1 MEQKR
6 LCPYCMGELPPAA
19 DSCVHC
25 GKVFAGRNP
34 AGCLPVGTVL
44 AGRYTVGEMRS
55 LDGEGI
61 LYRGVENLGC
71 FRVTIKEYLP
81 VTLSAERGADC
92 ILQPKTGSEVLFKTT
107 RMDFADLYRAL
118 ERITPATGLEAVLD
132 VVEANNTVYAVM
144 ENLGGTPLDQ
154 WLEAQGA
161 PLRPDDACA
170 MLQPVFE
177 GVAAMHKIGLVH
189 RGICPE
195 NLRVMADGRC
205 RLAGYATV
213 GLRTAGSGLRE
224 QLYEGYSAPEQ
235 YSTAEFEGRYTDEYG
250 LAAVF
255 YRMVCGQAPV
265 PAAQRMVADSNPRA
279 KSVNGSLPLYVSQ
292 VLQLGL
298 RLRPME
304 RIQTVP
310 QLYQALSSKEYTAEL
325 TRTMKPETPV
335 RTAQPEPERKEHLLS
350 LKALLAGIVILL
362 SILILLTLWSVLS
375 QHIHQPAASAAE
387 SEPASS
393 EVMVPQNL
401 VPNFIGMDYTQVQNN
416 REYTSMYLFYVT
428 EEYSDTAPAGQI
440 IQQEPSA
447 DTVLKAGETI
457 QLVVSKGPQ
466 MAEMPNIIGFTQDSA
481 VKELEARGLV
491 ASCFMVVN
499 DGSYASG
506 CVVRTSEEPGTKV
519 EVGTVIT
526 VYIAA
531 DPSVQSTVTPEE
543 PAATEPTTTEPAPPE
558 TTDPTPTE
566 PEYNTD

>member
-1 MEQKR
+1 MEATR
-6 LCPYCMGELPPAA
+6 LCPYCLQPLPGAA
-19 DSCVHC
+19 QSCPHC
-25 GKVFAGRNP
+25 GKSFAGRNP
-34 AGCLPVGTVL
+34 GGTLPVGTVL
-44 AGRYTVGEMRS
+44 AGRYTVGEMLS
-55 LDGEGI
+55 IDGEGI
-61 LYRGVENLGC
+61 LYRGAENLGR

-81 VTLSAERGADC
+81 ITLTAERTAEST
-92 ILQPKTGSEVLFKTT
+92 LRPKTGSEVLFKTT
-107 RMDFADLYRAL
+107 RMDFADLYRSIQ
-118 ERITPATGLEAVLD
+118 RITPANGLEAVLD
-132 VVEANNTVYAVM
+132 VVEANNSVYAIL

-154 WLEAQGA
+154 WLENHPGTI
-161 PLRPDDACA
+161 RPDDACT

-195 NLRVMADGRC
+195 NIRVMENDRC

-213 GLRTAGSGLRE
+213 GLRTAGSGLHE

-235 YSTAEFEGRYTDEYG
+235 YSTAEFEGRYTDEYS

-265 PAAQRMVADSNPRA
+265 PAAQRIVADSNPRA

-457 QLVVSKGPQ
+457 RLVVSKGPQ

-506 CVVRTSEEPGTKV
+506 CVVRTSEGPGTKV

-531 DPSVQSTVTPEE
+531 DPSVQITVTPEE
-543 PAATEPTTTEPAPPE
+543 PAATESTTTEPAPPE

>member
-1 MEQKR
+1 MEATR
-6 LCPYCMGELPPAA
+6 LCPYCLQPLPGAA
-19 DSCVHC
+19 QSCPHC
-25 GKVFAGRNP
+25 GKSFAGRNP
-34 AGCLPVGTVL
+34 GGTLPVGTVL
-44 AGRYTVGEMRS
+44 AGRYTVGEMLS
-55 LDGEGI
+55 IDGEGI
-61 LYRGVENLGC
+61 LYRGAENLGR

-81 VTLSAERGADC
+81 ITLTAERTAENT
-92 ILQPKTGSEVLFKTT
+92 LRPKTGSEVLFKTT
-107 RMDFADLYRAL
+107 RMDFADLYRSIQ
-118 ERITPATGLEAVLD
+118 RITPANGLEAVLD
-132 VVEANNTVYAVM
+132 VVEANNSVYAIL

-154 WLEAQGA
+154 WLENHPGTI
-161 PLRPDDACA
+161 RPDDACT

-195 NLRVMADGRC
+195 NIRVMENDRC

-235 YSTAEFEGRYTDEYG
+235 YSTAEFEGRYTDEYS

-466 MAEMPNIIGFTQDSA
+466 MAEMPNIIGFTQDGA

-531 DPSVQSTVTPEE
+531 DPSVQITVTPEE

>member
-1 MEQKR
+1 MEATR
-6 LCPYCMGELPPAA
+6 LCPYCLQPLPGAA
-19 DSCVHC
+19 QSCPHC
-25 GKVFAGRNP
+25 GKSFAGRNP
-34 AGCLPVGTVL
+34 GGTLPVGTVL
-44 AGRYTVGEMRS
+44 AGRYTVGEMLS
-55 LDGEGI
+55 IDGEGI
-61 LYRGVENLGC
+61 LYRGAENLGR

-81 VTLSAERGADC
+81 ITLTAERTAEST
-92 ILQPKTGSEVLFKTT
+92 LRPKTGSEVLFKTT
-107 RMDFADLYRAL
+107 RMDFADLYRSIQ
-118 ERITPATGLEAVLD
+118 RITPANGLEAVLD
-132 VVEANNTVYAVM
+132 VVEANNSVYAIL

-154 WLEAQGA
+154 WLENHPGTI
-161 PLRPDDACA
+161 RPDDACT

-195 NLRVMADGRC
+195 NIRVMENDRC

-213 GLRTAGSGLRE
+213 GLRTAGSGLHE

-235 YSTAEFEGRYTDEYG
+235 YSTAEFEGRYTDEYS

-466 MAEMPNIIGFTQDSA
+466 MAEMPNIIGFTQDGA

-531 DPSVQSTVTPEE
+531 DPSVQITATPEE
-543 PAATEPTTTEPAPPE
+543 PAATEPTTPETPPE
-558 TTDPTPTE
+558 GSTE
-566 PEYNTD
+566 PEYDTN

>member
-1 MEQKR
+1 MEATR
-6 LCPYCMGELPPAA
+6 LCPYCLQPLPGAA
-19 DSCVHC
+19 QSCPHC
-25 GKVFAGRNP
+25 GKSFAGRNP
-34 AGCLPVGTVL
+34 GGTLPVGTVL
-44 AGRYTVGEMRS
+44 AGRYTVGEMLS
-55 LDGEGI
+55 IDGEGI
-61 LYRGVENLGC
+61 LYRGAENLGR

-81 VTLSAERGADC
+81 ITLTAERTAEST
-92 ILQPKTGSEVLFKTT
+92 LRPKTGSEVLFKTT
-107 RMDFADLYRAL
+107 RMDFADLYRSIQ
-118 ERITPATGLEAVLD
+118 RITPANGLEAVLD
-132 VVEANNTVYAVM
+132 VVEANNSVYAIL

-154 WLEAQGA
+154 WLENHPGTI
-161 PLRPDDACA
+161 RPDDACT

-195 NLRVMADGRC
+195 NIRVMENDRC

-213 GLRTAGSGLRE
+213 GLRTAGSGLHE

-235 YSTAEFEGRYTDEYG
+235 YSTAEFEGRYTDEYS

-335 RTAQPEPERKEHLLS
+335 RTAPPEPERKEHLLS

-457 QLVVSKGPQ
+457 RLVVSKGPQ
-466 MAEMPNIIGFTQDSA
+466 MAEMPNIIGFTQDGA

-531 DPSVQSTVTPEE
+531 DPSVQITVTPEE

>member
-61 LYRGVENLGC
+61 LYRGVENLGG
-71 FRVTIKEYLP
+71 FRVTIKEYMP
-81 VTLSAERGADC
+81 VTLAAERGADFV
-92 ILQPKTGSEVLFKTT
+92 LRPKPGSEVLFKTT
-107 RMDFADLYRAL
+107 RMDFADLFRAV
-118 ERITPATGLEAVLD
+118 ERITPSNGLEAVLD
-132 VVEANNTVYAVM
+132 VVEANNTVYAVL

-154 WLEAQGA
+154 WLDARSGSMRIE
-161 PLRPDDACA
+161 DACT

-195 NLRVMADGRC
+195 NIRVMENGRA

-235 YSTAEFEGRYTDEYG
+235 YSTAQFEGRYTDEYG
-250 LAAVF
+250 LAAVL
-255 YRMVCGQAPV
+255 YRMVCGQSPV
-265 PAAQRMVADSNPRA
+265 PAEQRVVSDSNPRA
-279 KSVNGSLPLYVSQ
+279 RTVNPTVPAYVSD
-292 VLQLGL
+292 VLQMGL
-298 RLRPME
+298 RLKAME

-310 QLYQALSSKEYTAEL
+310 QLYQALTSKEYTAEL
-325 TRTMKPETPV
+325 TRTMKPETPMHPADGEAV
-335 RTAQPEPERKEHLLS
+335 QGQKNHLLS
-350 LKALLAGIVILL
+350 LKALLAGILILL
-362 SILILLTLWSVLS
+362 MILILMTAWSMLS
-375 QHIHQPAASAAE
+375 HRTPSASSE
-387 SEPASS
+387 TVEPEPASS
-393 EVMVPQNL
+393 EVLEPQNL
-401 VPNFIGMDYTQVQNN
+401 VPSFLGMDYAQVQNN
-416 REYTSMYLFYVT
+416 REYTGMYLFYVT
-428 EEYSDTAPAGQI
+428 EEYSDTVPAGQI
-440 IQQEPSA
+440 MSQEPEA

-457 QLVVSKGPQ
+457 RLVVSKGPQ
-466 MAEMPNIIGFTQDSA
+466 KVEMPTIIGFTQDAA
-481 VKELEARGLV
+481 VAMLQSRGLI

-506 CVVRTSEEPGTKV
+506 CVVSASEEAGTQV
-519 EVGTVIT
+519 SVGSVIT

-531 DPSVQSTVTPEE
+531 DPSVEITATPEE
-543 PAATEPTTTEPAPPE
+543 PAATEPTTDPSAPAEGGDTANTE
-558 TTDPTPTE
+558 TE
-566 PEYNTD
+566 

>member
-1 MEQKR
+1 MEATR
-6 LCPYCMGELPPAA
+6 LCPYCLQPLPGAA
-19 DSCVHC
+19 QSCPHC
-25 GKVFAGRNP
+25 GKSFAGRNP
-34 AGCLPVGTVL
+34 GSTLPVGTVL
-44 AGRYTVGEMRS
+44 AGRYTVGEMLS
-55 LDGEGI
+55 IDGEGI
-61 LYRGVENLGC
+61 LYRGAENLGR

-81 VTLSAERGADC
+81 ITLTAERTAEST
-92 ILQPKTGSEVLFKTT
+92 LRPKTGSEVLFKTT
-107 RMDFADLYRAL
+107 RMDFADLYRSIQ
-118 ERITPATGLEAVLD
+118 RITPANGLEAVLD
-132 VVEANNTVYAVM
+132 VVEANNSVYAIL

-154 WLEAQGA
+154 WLENHPGTI
-161 PLRPDDACA
+161 RPDDACT

-195 NLRVMADGRC
+195 NIRVMENDRC

-213 GLRTAGSGLRE
+213 GLRTAGSGLHE

-235 YSTAEFEGRYTDEYG
+235 YSTAEFEGRYTDEYS

-265 PAAQRMVADSNPRA
+265 PAAQRMVTDSNPRA

-393 EVMVPQNL
+393 GVMVPQNL

-457 QLVVSKGPQ
+457 RLVVSKGPQ
-466 MAEMPNIIGFTQDSA
+466 MAEMPNIIGFTQDGA

-531 DPSVQSTVTPEE
+531 DPSVQITVTPEE

-566 PEYNTD
+566 PEHNTD

>member
-1 MEQKR
+1 MEATR
-6 LCPYCMGELPPAA
+6 LCPYCLQPLPGAA
-19 DSCVHC
+19 QSCPHC
-25 GKVFAGRNP
+25 GKSFAGRNP
-34 AGCLPVGTVL
+34 GGTLPVGTVL
-44 AGRYTVGEMRS
+44 AGRYTVGEMLS
-55 LDGEGI
+55 IDGEGI
-61 LYRGVENLGC
+61 LYRGAENLGR

-81 VTLSAERGADC
+81 ITLTAERTAEST
-92 ILQPKTGSEVLFKTT
+92 LRPKTGSEVLFKTT
-107 RMDFADLYRAL
+107 RMDFADLYRSIQ
-118 ERITPATGLEAVLD
+118 RITPANGLEAVLD
-132 VVEANNTVYAVM
+132 VVEANNSVYAIL

-154 WLEAQGA
+154 WLENHPGTI
-161 PLRPDDACA
+161 RPDDACT

-195 NLRVMADGRC
+195 NIRVMENDRC

-235 YSTAEFEGRYTDEYG
+235 YSTAEFEGRYTDEYS

-335 RTAQPEPERKEHLLS
+335 RTAPPEPERKEHLLS

-457 QLVVSKGPQ
+457 RLVVSKGPQ
-466 MAEMPNIIGFTQDSA
+466 MAEMPNIIGFTQDGA

-531 DPSVQSTVTPEE
+531 DPSVQITVTPEE

-558 TTDPTPTE
+558 TTDPAPTE

>member
-1 MEQKR
+1 MEATR
-6 LCPYCMGELPPAA
+6 LCPYCLQPLPGAA
-19 DSCVHC
+19 QSCPHC
-25 GKVFAGRNP
+25 GKSFAGRNP
-34 AGCLPVGTVL
+34 GGTLPVGTVL
-44 AGRYTVGEMRS
+44 AGRYTIGEMLS
-55 LDGEGI
+55 IDGEGI
-61 LYRGVENLGC
+61 LYRGAENLGR

-81 VTLSAERGADC
+81 ITLTAERTAEST
-92 ILQPKTGSEVLFKTT
+92 LRPKTGSEVLFKTT
-107 RMDFADLYRAL
+107 RMDFADLYHSIQ
-118 ERITPATGLEAVLD
+118 RITPANGLEAVLD
-132 VVEANNTVYAVM
+132 VVEANNSVYAIL

-154 WLEAQGA
+154 WLENHPGTI
-161 PLRPDDACA
+161 RPDDACT

-195 NLRVMADGRC
+195 NIRVMENDRC

-213 GLRTAGSGLRE
+213 GLRTAGSGLHE

-235 YSTAEFEGRYTDEYG
+235 YSTAEFEGRYTDEYS

-265 PAAQRMVADSNPRA
+265 PAAQRIVADSNPRA

-335 RTAQPEPERKEHLLS
+335 RTAQPEPERREHLLS

-457 QLVVSKGPQ
+457 RLVVSKGPQ

-531 DPSVQSTVTPEE
+531 DPSVQITVTPEE

>member
-1 MEQKR
+1 MEATR
-6 LCPYCMGELPPAA
+6 LCPYCLQPLPGAA
-19 DSCVHC
+19 QSCPHC
-25 GKVFAGRNP
+25 GKSFAGRNP
-34 AGCLPVGTVL
+34 GGTLPVGTVL
-44 AGRYTVGEMRS
+44 AGRYTVGEMLS
-55 LDGEGI
+55 IDGEGI
-61 LYRGVENLGC
+61 LYRGAENLGR

-81 VTLSAERGADC
+81 ITLTAERTAEST
-92 ILQPKTGSEVLFKTT
+92 LRPKTGSEVLFKTT
-107 RMDFADLYRAL
+107 RMDFADLYRSIQ
-118 ERITPATGLEAVLD
+118 RITPANGLEAVLD
-132 VVEANNTVYAVM
+132 VVEANNSVYAIL

-154 WLEAQGA
+154 WLENHPGTI
-161 PLRPDDACA
+161 RPDDACT

-195 NLRVMADGRC
+195 NIRVMENNRC

-213 GLRTAGSGLRE
+213 GLRTAGSGLHE

-235 YSTAEFEGRYTDEYG
+235 YSTAEFEGRYTDEYS

-265 PAAQRMVADSNPRA
+265 PAAQRIVADSNPRA

-531 DPSVQSTVTPEE
+531 DPSVQITVTPEE

-558 TTDPTPTE
+558 TTDPAPTE

>member
-1 MEQKR
+1 MEATR
-6 LCPYCMGELPPAA
+6 LCPYCLQPLPGAA
-19 DSCVHC
+19 QSCPHC
-25 GKVFAGRNP
+25 GKSFAGRNP
-34 AGCLPVGTVL
+34 GGTLPVGTVL
-44 AGRYTVGEMRS
+44 AGRYTVGEMLS
-55 LDGEGI
+55 IDGEGI
-61 LYRGVENLGC
+61 LYRGAENLGR

-81 VTLSAERGADC
+81 ITLTAERTAEST
-92 ILQPKTGSEVLFKTT
+92 LRPKTGSEVLFKTT
-107 RMDFADLYRAL
+107 RMDFADLYRSIQ
-118 ERITPATGLEAVLD
+118 RITPANGLEAVLD
-132 VVEANNTVYAVM
+132 VVEANNSVYAIL

-154 WLEAQGA
+154 WLENHPGTI
-161 PLRPDDACA
+161 RPDDACT

-195 NLRVMADGRC
+195 NIRVMENDRC

-213 GLRTAGSGLRE
+213 GLRTAGSGLHE

-235 YSTAEFEGRYTDEYG
+235 YSTAEFEGRYTDEYS

-265 PAAQRMVADSNPRA
+265 PAAQRMVTDSNPRA

-325 TRTMKPETPV
+325 TRTMKPEAPV
-335 RTAQPEPERKEHLLS
+335 RTAPPEPERKEHLLS

-457 QLVVSKGPQ
+457 RLVVSKGPQ
-466 MAEMPNIIGFTQDSA
+466 MAEMPNIIGFTQDGA

-531 DPSVQSTVTPEE
+531 DPSVQITVTPEE
-543 PAATEPTTTEPAPPE
+543 PAATEPTTTEPVPPE

-566 PEYNTD
+566 PEHNTD

>member
-1 MEQKR
+1 MEATR
-6 LCPYCMGELPPAA
+6 LCPYCLQPLPGAA
-19 DSCVHC
+19 QSCPHC
-25 GKVFAGRNP
+25 GKSFAGRNP
-34 AGCLPVGTVL
+34 GGTLPVGTVL
-44 AGRYTVGEMRS
+44 AGRYTVGEMLS
-55 LDGEGI
+55 IDGEGI
-61 LYRGVENLGC
+61 LYRGAENLGR

-81 VTLSAERGADC
+81 ITLTAERTAEST
-92 ILQPKTGSEVLFKTT
+92 LRPKTGSEVLFKTT
-107 RMDFADLYRAL
+107 RMDFADLYRSIQ
-118 ERITPATGLEAVLD
+118 RITPANGLEAVLD
-132 VVEANNTVYAVM
+132 VVEANNSVYAIL

-154 WLEAQGA
+154 WLENHPGTI
-161 PLRPDDACA
+161 RPDDACT

-195 NLRVMADGRC
+195 NIRVMENDRC

-235 YSTAEFEGRYTDEYG
+235 YSTAEFEGRYTDEYS

-265 PAAQRMVADSNPRA
+265 PAAQRIVADSNPRA

-457 QLVVSKGPQ
+457 RLVVSKGPQ
-466 MAEMPNIIGFTQDSA
+466 MAEMPNIIGFTQDGA

>member
-1 MEQKR
+1 MEATR
-6 LCPYCMGELPPAA
+6 LCPYCLQPLPGAA
-19 DSCVHC
+19 QSCPHC
-25 GKVFAGRNP
+25 GKSFAGRNP
-34 AGCLPVGTVL
+34 GGTLPVGTVL
-44 AGRYTVGEMRS
+44 AGRYTVGEMLS
-55 LDGEGI
+55 IDGEGI
-61 LYRGVENLGC
+61 LYRGAENLGR

-81 VTLSAERGADC
+81 ITLTAERTAEST
-92 ILQPKTGSEVLFKTT
+92 LRPKTGSEVLFKTT
-107 RMDFADLYRAL
+107 RMDFADLYRSIQ
-118 ERITPATGLEAVLD
+118 RITPANGLEAVLD
-132 VVEANNTVYAVM
+132 VVEANNSVYAIL

-154 WLEAQGA
+154 WLENHPGTI
-161 PLRPDDACA
+161 RPDDACT

-195 NLRVMADGRC
+195 NIRVMENDRC

-213 GLRTAGSGLRE
+213 GLRTAGSGLHE

-235 YSTAEFEGRYTDEYG
+235 YSTAEFEGRYTDEYS

-265 PAAQRMVADSNPRA
+265 PAAQRIVADSNPRA

-335 RTAQPEPERKEHLLS
+335 RTAQPEPERREHLLS

-393 EVMVPQNL
+393 EVMAPQNL

-457 QLVVSKGPQ
+457 RLVVSKGPQ
-466 MAEMPNIIGFTQDSA
+466 MAEMPNIIGFTQDGA

-531 DPSVQSTVTPEE
+531 DPSVQITVTPEE

>member
-1 MEQKR
+1 MEATR
-6 LCPYCMGELPPAA
+6 LCPYCLQPLPGAA
-19 DSCVHC
+19 QSCPHC
-25 GKVFAGRNP
+25 GKSFAGRNP
-34 AGCLPVGTVL
+34 GGTLPVGTVL
-44 AGRYTVGEMRS
+44 AGRYTVGEMLS
-55 LDGEGI
+55 IDGEGI
-61 LYRGVENLGC
+61 LYRGAENLGR

-81 VTLSAERGADC
+81 ITLTAERTAEST
-92 ILQPKTGSEVLFKTT
+92 LRPKTGSEVLFKTT
-107 RMDFADLYRAL
+107 RMDFADLYRSIQ
-118 ERITPATGLEAVLD
+118 RITPANGLEAVLD
-132 VVEANNTVYAVM
+132 VVEANNSVYAIL
-144 ENLGGTPLDQ
+144 ENLGGIPLDQ
-154 WLEAQGA
+154 WLENHPGTI
-161 PLRPDDACA
+161 RPDDACT

-195 NLRVMADGRC
+195 NIRVMENDRC

-213 GLRTAGSGLRE
+213 GLRTAGSGLHE

-235 YSTAEFEGRYTDEYG
+235 YSTAEFEGRYTDEYS

-335 RTAQPEPERKEHLLS
+335 RTAPQEPERKEHLLS

-457 QLVVSKGPQ
+457 RLVVSKGPQ
-466 MAEMPNIIGFTQDSA
+466 MAEMPNIIGFTQDGA

-531 DPSVQSTVTPEE
+531 DPSVQITVTPEE

>member
-1 MEQKR
+1 MEATR
-6 LCPYCMGELPPAA
+6 LCPYCLQPLPGAA
-19 DSCVHC
+19 QSCPHC
-25 GKVFAGRNP
+25 GKSFAGRNP
-34 AGCLPVGTVL
+34 GGTLPVGTVL
-44 AGRYTVGEMRS
+44 AGRYTVGEMLS
-55 LDGEGI
+55 IDGEGI
-61 LYRGVENLGC
+61 LYRGAENLGR

-81 VTLSAERGADC
+81 ITLTAERTAEST
-92 ILQPKTGSEVLFKTT
+92 LRPKTGSEVLFKTT
-107 RMDFADLYRAL
+107 RMDFADLYRSIQ
-118 ERITPATGLEAVLD
+118 RITPANGLEAVLD
-132 VVEANNTVYAVM
+132 VVEANNSVYAIL
-144 ENLGGTPLDQ
+144 ENLGGTPLGQ
-154 WLEAQGA
+154 WLENHPGTI
-161 PLRPDDACA
+161 RPDDACT

-195 NLRVMADGRC
+195 NIRVMENNRC

-213 GLRTAGSGLRE
+213 GLRTAGSGLHE

-235 YSTAEFEGRYTDEYG
+235 YSTAEFEGRYTDEYS

-457 QLVVSKGPQ
+457 RLVVSKGPQ

-531 DPSVQSTVTPEE
+531 DPSVQITVTPEE
-543 PAATEPTTTEPAPPE
+543 PAATEPTTTEPAHPE